1 MGLVGDHGR
10 EIVERIVRGGLGWPG
25 DVIENRLLGIEM
37 EHGCRGWTWLAGE
50 WDGLHGRAAGTA
62 APVAGDGQGYD
73 AERRERAEA
82 LEPLF
87 AKGIGVEV
95 VGDDMPEQAADG
107 GAKDLQDA

>member
-1 MGLVGDHGR
+1 MPWLDLASGRVGR
-10 EIVERIVRGGLGWPG
+10 
-25 DVIENRLLGIEM
+25 
-37 EHGCRGWTWLAGE
+37 
-50 WDGLHGRAAGTA
+50 
-62 APVAGDGQGYD
+62 VARQGSQHRSACCGDGQGYD

-107 GAKDLQDA
+107 GAKDLRDA